1 MIYNH
6 AEDGTTTVTP
16 FSSPQLAAIFITG
29 QVLVAIGFNMALNSI
44 TLVQVPLDDDR
55 FLDDGQLNWTLA
67 IGPLVS
73 LLGSLLSVS
82 IAGRLGTRRLLM
94 MALPVY
100 ALASLMVGFGGSF
113 VLVFMGRFC
122 MLMMLGMSE
131 GSARGYA
138 AEIMPPNRRAVTT
151 AILNTLVFTTQA
163 VALIV
168 GKYVHWTSFFLIAG
182 FLPVAI
188 CFAGLF
194 FIPNSAKWL
203 LSHGHSEEEAR
214 QSLHFFLGEH
224 HNVDAEVGE
233 IRDSVAHAHVD
244 GEPIPAWKLVLR
256 RGTLLPLLL
265 SCVQMSAVVWT
276 GGMGITF
283 ITSYILKPV
292 RLPLDDYQS
301 SMLPVALGAIVG
313 IPASFAIERYGR
325 LPLLRLSGIVS
336 LGGCVAIATYF
347 FLSPELQEK
356 LGLVALV
363 GAVAVQLAFCAFIAP
378 ISLVFIN
385 ELIPN
390 KTRMIGANIVMGW
403 TYSQL
408 FVLIK
413 FYPTLRDAIG
423 FSGIFLI
430 HAAMSAL
437 QIPLATFGLPE
448 TSGLSLEQIQ
458 KLFEKRNKD
467 VEVPLDVAT
476 DGDEDEV
483 DNSTTDVAAS
493 KQM

>member
-1 MIYNH
+1 M
-6 AEDGTTTVTP
+6 
-16 FSSPQLAAIFITG
+16 
-29 QVLVAIGFNMALNSI
+29 AIGFNFALNSI
-44 TLVQVPLDDDR
+44 TVVQVPLDDDR
-55 FLDDGQLNWTLA
+55 FLDDEQLNWTLA

-73 LLGSLLSVS
+73 LLGSLLSVP
-82 IAGRLGTRRLLM
+82 IAGRLGTKRLLM

-100 ALASLMVGFGGSF
+100 GLASLMVGFGGTF
-113 VLVFMGRFC
+113 IMLFMGRFC
-122 MLMMLGMSE
+122 MFMMLGLLE

-138 AEIMPPNRRAVTT
+138 AEIMPPNRRAATT
-151 AILNTLVFTTQA
+151 AILNTFVFATQA
-163 VALIV
+163 VALV
-168 GKYVHWTSFFLIAG
+168 VAKYVHWTSFFLIAG
-182 FLPVAI
+182 FLPVVM

-224 HNVDAEVGE
+224 HNVDDEVRE
-233 IRDSVAHAHVD
+233 ILDSVAHAHVD
-244 GEPIPAWKLVLR
+244 GEPIPAWKLVFYR
-256 RGTLLPLLL
+256 STLLPLLL
-265 SCVQMSAVVWT
+265 ASAQMSAMVWT

-283 ITSYILKPV
+283 ITSYILKSIQ
-292 RLPLDDYQS
+292 LPLDDYQS
-301 SMLPVALGAIVG
+301 SMLAVALGAIVG
-313 IPASFAIERYGR
+313 IPASFVVERFGR

-356 LGLVALV
+356 LGLVALA
-363 GAVAVQLAFCAFIAP
+363 GAAVVQLTWSAFIAP

-408 FVLIK
+408 FVLVKI
-413 FYPTLRDAIG
+413 YPTLKDAVG
-423 FSGIFLI
+423 FGGIFLI

-458 KLFEKRNKD
+458 KLFVKRSKD
-467 VEVPLDVAT
+467 VEVPLDAAA
-476 DGDEDEV
+476 DGAEGDV
-483 DNSTTDVAAS
+483 DNSTTDAAAL
-493 KQM
+493 KQV